1 MDTRQECIRWYR
13 QCGLLTTQ
21 IICPTCNCL
30 NREQAL
36 DRAVDGG
43 TWCRPVGVCKKTI
56 RIRHGSFF
64 EKSHLQLWQILG
76 VTSLWC
82 RSAGKS
88 RGVFRHKLHKLQI
101 GSKHSIVDWNQY
113 YREIAVSYFTNN
125 SVWIGGPRQIVEIGE
140 SLFSRRKYN
149 QRRIVPEQWI
159 FGGCDPATKEGF
171 LLPVPRRNAA
181 TLMPVIIQWVTL
193 GTEIWSGMW
202 GAYNGIAAQSF

>member
-1 MDTRQECIRWYR
+1 MPIAIQSVIMFVARVPDQAIFDNIHLVRIGAHFMDTRQECIRWYR

-43 TWCRPVGVCKKTI
+43 TWCRPVGVCKKTV

-113 YREIAVSYFTNN
+113 YREIAVSHFTNN
-125 SVWIGGPRQIVEIGE
+125 SV
-140 SLFSRRKYN
+140 
-149 QRRIVPEQWI
+149 
-159 FGGCDPATKEGF
+159 
-171 LLPVPRRNAA
+171 
-181 TLMPVIIQWVTL
+181 
-193 GTEIWSGMW
+193 
-202 GAYNGIAAQSF
+202 